1 MKASTTKQ
9 LKYQTMK
16 LFYLTI
22 KRTFLLVFWVS
33 SYSVYAQKEQPF
45 QGNVTLT
52 YEEAILAFQDFANS
66 SELANLIEAGL
77 SDAGTPMHLLIIDSD
92 GAKKPDEISSEKV
105 RIWINNGIHPGEP
118 CGVDA
123 STQLIERVLSAKKS
137 YEKLLDKVTLLIVPI
152 YNVGGALNRT
162 CCSRANQNG
171 PEMYG
176 FRGNARNL
184 DLNRDFIKCDSRNA
198 QWFNQTF
205 TAFDPHMMI
214 DTHTSNGADYQYV
227 MTMINTQADKASEK
241 IGEFIR
247 KVANP
252 EIYSMMEERGW
263 GMTPYVHTMH
273 QVPDDGIMDF
283 LETPRYSTGYAALSN
298 CIGYTSET
306 HMLKPFAQ
314 RVESTYQ
321 FIVAT
326 LDFANEHAAVII
338 QNKIA
343 ADEQVA
349 HQKEFALQWELDTA
363 TFREINFK
371 GYEAAYPISEV
382 TGKKQL
388 RYSRAKPYEK
398 PIRFYDRFI
407 PTVTVEAPEA
417 YVLPQAW
424 HEVID
429 RLKWNGVLM
438 FQVETDL
445 EIDLEVYYIQ
455 EFESAPRVY
464 EGHHVNTLQKLDKVT
479 ESIKLRKGDYVIP
492 VDQVKNRYIVEML
505 EPQGVDAFFV
515 WNFFDSALQQ
525 KEWYSDYVFEATAE
539 MMLEEDDELRKT
551 FEEKKKTQPEFA
563 EDAKWQLYWLYRR
576 SPNAEPVNRFP
587 VYRMLGNK
595 DLIPLSE

>member
-1 MKASTTKQ
+1 
-9 LKYQTMK
+9 MK
-16 LFYLTI
+16 LFYFTI
-22 KRTFLLVFWVS
+22 KRTLLLIFCVS
-33 SYSVYAQKEQPF
+33 TYSVYGQKEQPF
-45 QGNVTLT
+45 QGNETLT
-52 YEEAILAFQDFANS
+52 YEEAISAFQNFDKKS
-66 SELANLIEAGL
+66 GQANLIETGS

-92 GAKKPDEISSEKV
+92 GAKSSDEISDEKV

-123 STQLIERVLSAKKS
+123 SVQLIECILSGNKR
-137 YEKLLDKVTLLIVPI
+137 YEKLLEKVTLLVVPI
-152 YNVGGALNRT
+152 YNVGGALNRG

-198 QWFNQTF
+198 RWFNQTF

-241 IGEFIR
+241 IGAFIR
-247 KVANP
+247 EVANP
-252 EIYSMMEERGW
+252 EIYAMMEDRGW

-273 QVPDDGIMDF
+273 QIPDDGIMDF

-326 LDFANEHAAVII
+326 IDFANEHADEII

-349 HQKEFALQWELDTA
+349 QQKEFALQWELDTT

-371 GYEAAYPISEV
+371 GFEAEYPISEV

-388 RYSRAKPYEK
+388 RYSRSKPFEK
-398 PIRFYDRFI
+398 PIRYYDRFI
-407 PTVTVEAPEA
+407 PTVTVQAPEA
-417 YVLPQAW
+417 YVIPQAW

-429 RLKWNGVLM
+429 RLSWNGVEM
-438 FQVETDL
+438 FRVESDL
-445 EIDLEVYYIQ
+445 EVDLEVYYIQ

-464 EGHHVNTLQKLDKVT
+464 EGHHFNSLKKLDKVT
-479 ESIKLRKGDYVIP
+479 ESIKLRKGDYVVP
-492 VDQVKNRYIVEML
+492 VNQVKNRYIVEML
-505 EPQGVDAFFV
+505 EPEGVDAFFV

-525 KEWYSDYVFEATAE
+525 KEWYSEYVFEATAKKL
-539 MMLEEDDELRKT
+539 LEEDDALRT
-551 FEEKKKTQPEFA
+551 AFAEKKKAEPEFA
-563 EDAKWQLYWLYRR
+563 EDPRWQLYWLYLR
-576 SPNAEPVNRFP
+576 SPNAEPANRFP
-587 VYRMLGNK
+587 VYRVVSNK
-595 DLIPLSE
+595 ELIPLAD